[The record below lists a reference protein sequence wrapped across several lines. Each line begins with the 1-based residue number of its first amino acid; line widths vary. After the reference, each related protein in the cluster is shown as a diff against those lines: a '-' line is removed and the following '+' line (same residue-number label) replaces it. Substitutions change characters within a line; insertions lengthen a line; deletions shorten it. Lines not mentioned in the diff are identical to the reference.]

1 MLPIEG
7 MRFNFAPQRK
17 PITAFSLA
25 SLTDIVLLL
34 LIFFLL
40 TSNFMPQFALQ
51 VTLPQVSSVPPPE
64 RAFVTVTITK
74 EGELFL
80 DNRAMVADSLAPAL
94 IRLQETREVVVIR
107 ADQDATIGRFA
118 TVASAAREAGMRIQM
133 ATDQSRDN

>member
-1 MLPIEG
+1 MQ
-7 MRFNFAPQRK
+7 FDFSPQRK
-17 PITAFSLA
+17 PISAFSLA

-80 DNRAMVADSLAPAL
+80 DNRAMVADSLASAL
-94 IRLQETREVVVIR
+94 IRLRDTREVVVIR